1 MKKIHDTIHS
11 KRFKHIMHAALAVLV
26 VGWGVFRFCAVA
38 SENARQVFNASRVA
52 ADVGVPVHAMRA
64 EYKTGTLYEPLSVQN
79 NRAYVTGARAKNL
92 RAGGRVG
99 SGEIVSVSRNL
110 DLETGMFVVRTRG
123 VADGLHYAEFSADG
137 FFVPLY
143 AVRDNTVLVAVD
155 GVATPRAV
163 TVARQDS
170 ETAYIT
176 SGLGAGDIVILSDV
190 TSGDKVQL
198 KSNQGEI

>member
-1 MKKIHDTIHS
+1 MKKLNDIVNS
-11 KRFKHIMHAALAVLV
+11 KRFRHFMHAGLALLMI
-26 VGWGVFRFCAVA
+26 GWVVFRFGVVA
-38 SENARQVFNASRVA
+38 SENARLVFNASRNA
-52 ADVGVPVHAMRA
+52 ANIGTPVHTMRA

-110 DLETGMFVVRTRG
+110 DLETGMFIVRTRG
-123 VADGLHYAEFSADG
+123 VADGLHSAEFSADG

-163 TVARQDS
+163 TIARQDS

-176 SGLGAGDIVILSDV
+176 SGLRSGDIVILSSV
-190 TSGDKVQL
+190 NSGDKVQL